1 MKSLFI
7 GMIVTCFTCSGCA
20 SERLQVT
27 VTDSRGHPISNALV
41 RVGTSTSHMIFG
53 GGRRNRKSRRSYE
66 SKTDTNGIAVV
77 KFNCQSSDFGWHVE
91 ADGYYRSESYRGHF
105 KGEDVIIPPAFIAC
119 AINHHWLS
127 SMIS

>member
-1 MKSLFI
+1 MAKKVLIPVLSI
-7 GMIVTCFTCSGCA
+7 CIAGCV

-27 VTDSRGHPISNALV
+27 VTDSDGNPISNAV
-41 RVGTSTSHMIFG
+41 VHVGFSTSHVIFG
-53 GGRRNRKSRRSYE
+53 GGHTSSKKGGHAE
-66 SKTDTNGIAVV
+66 AKTDTNGIAVV
-77 KFNCQSSDFGWHVE
+77 WFNCTSSVFGWHVE
-91 ADGYYRSESYRGHF
+91 ADGYYRSESHRGHF